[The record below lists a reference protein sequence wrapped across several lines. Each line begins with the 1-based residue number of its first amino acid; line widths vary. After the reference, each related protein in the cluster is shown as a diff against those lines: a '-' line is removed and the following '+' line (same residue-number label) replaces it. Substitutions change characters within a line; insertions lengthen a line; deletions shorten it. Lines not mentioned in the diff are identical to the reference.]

1 MKVLIFDTET
11 TGLPKDYKG
20 SIYDSDNWPYIVQLS
35 YILFD
40 CTQNKILR
48 NVDDII
54 KVDNIPVSSIEI
66 HKITQDMSNTQGISI
81 KEALNR
87 FNKVAKQAT
96 RLIAHNIQFDKKII
110 IVESIR
116 NKVASVFVNKPSLYC
131 TMKSTVDVCKIEKE
145 WPDGTKYFKF
155 PTLSEL
161 HYHLFSTYPKGVHNA
176 QIDILI
182 CLRCYYYLE
191 YKIDLYNKLSEF
203 NFLNN
208 L

>member
-40 CTQNKILR
+40 CTQNKILK

-54 KVDNIPVSSIEI
+54 KVKNIPANSIEI
-66 HKITQDMSNTQGISI
+66 HKITQDISDEQGISL
-81 KEALNR
+81 KEALVR

-116 NKVASVFVNKPSLYC
+116 NKIASVFVNKPSLYC
-131 TMKSTVDVCKIEKE
+131 TMKSTVDLCKIENE
-145 WPDGTKYFKF
+145 WSDGTKYYKY

-161 HYHLFSTYPKGVHNA
+161 HHHLFNTFPKGTHNA
-176 QIDILI
+176 QNDILI

-191 YKIDLYNKLSEF
+191 YKVDLLNHLVEF
-203 NFLNN
+203 NFLKDS
-208 L
+208 

>member
-1 MKVLIFDTET
+1 MKILIFDTET

-20 SIYDSDNWPYIVQLS
+20 SIYNSDNWPYIVQLS

-40 CTQNKILR
+40 CTQNKILK

-54 KVDNIPVSSIEI
+54 KVANIPASSIEI
-66 HKITQDMSNTQGISI
+66 HKITQDMSDRQGISI
-81 KEALNR
+81 TEALTR
-87 FNKVAKQAT
+87 FNKIAKQAT

-116 NKVASVFVNKPSLYC
+116 NKMASIFVNKPSLYC
-131 TMKSTVDVCKIEKE
+131 TMKTTVNVCKIEKK
-145 WPDGTKYFKF
+145 WPDGTKYFKY

-161 HYHLFSTYPKGVHNA
+161 HYHLFSTYPKGTHNA
-176 QIDILI
+176 QNDILI

-191 YKIDLYNKLSEF
+191 YKIDLFNMLPELSF
-203 NFLNN
+203 I
-208 L
+208 

>member
-11 TGLPKDYKG
+11 TGLPIDYKG
-20 SIYDSDNWPYIVQLS
+20 SIYNSNNWPYIVQLS

-54 KVDNIPVSSIEI
+54 KVENIPISSTEI

-96 RLIAHNIQFDKKII
+96 RLIAHNIQFDKKLI

-116 NKVASVFVNKPSLYC
+116 NKVASVFINKPSLYC
-131 TMKSTVDVCKIEKE
+131 TMKTTIDICKIEKE

-161 HYHLFSTYPKGVHNA
+161 HYHLFGIYPKGIHNA
-176 QIDILI
+176 QNDILI

-191 YKIDLYNKLSEF
+191 YKIDLYNKLPEF

>member
-11 TGLPKDYKG
+11 TGLPRDYKG

-40 CTQNKILR
+40 CTQNKIIR

-54 KVDNIPVSSIEI
+54 KVKNIPASSTEI
-66 HKITQDMSNTQGISI
+66 HQITQEMSDTKGISI

-96 RLIAHNIQFDKKII
+96 RLIAHNIQFDKKLI

-116 NKVASVFVNKPSLYC
+116 NKIASVFVNKPSLYC
-131 TMKSTVDVCKIEKE
+131 TMKTTVELCKIEKE
-145 WPDGTKYFKF
+145 WSDGTKYFKY

-161 HYHLFSTYPKGVHNA
+161 HHHLFAIFPKGTHNA
-176 QIDILI
+176 QNDILI

-191 YKIDLYNKLSEF
+191 YKTDLLNRLSELH
-203 NFLNN
+203 FLKES
-208 L
+208 

>member
-54 KVDNIPVSSIEI
+54 KVENIPASSTEI

-81 KEALNR
+81 QEALHR

-96 RLIAHNIQFDKKII
+96 RLIAHNIQFDKKLI

-116 NKVASVFVNKPSLYC
+116 NKIASVFVNKPSLYC
-131 TMKSTVDVCKIEKE
+131 TMKSTINICKIEKE
-145 WPDGTKYFKF
+145 WPDGSKYFKY

-161 HYHLFSTYPKGVHNA
+161 HHHLFATYPKGTHNA

-191 YKIDLYNKLSEF
+191 YKTDLLNRLPEL
-203 NFLNN
+203 NFLKES
-208 L
+208 

>member
-11 TGLPKDYKG
+11 TGLPIDYKG
-20 SIYDSDNWPYIVQLS
+20 SIYNSDNWPYIVQLS

-40 CTQNKILR
+40 CTQNKIII

-54 KVDNIPVSSIEI
+54 KVKNIPVSSTEI
-66 HKITQDMSNTQGISI
+66 HQITQNISDTKGISI

-87 FNKVAKQAT
+87 FNTVAKQAT
-96 RLIAHNIQFDKKII
+96 RLIAHNIQFDKKLI

-116 NKVASVFVNKPSLYC
+116 NKIASVFVTKPSIYC
-131 TMKSTVDVCKIEKE
+131 TMKTTIDLCKIEKKCQ
-145 WPDGTKYFKF
+145 DGTKYFKY

-161 HYHLFSTYPKGVHNA
+161 YHHLFSIFPKGTHNA
-176 QIDILI
+176 KNDILI

-191 YKIDLYNKLSEF
+191 YKKDLLGSVPEL
-203 NFLNN
+203 NFLKEF
-208 L
+208 

>member
-11 TGLPKDYKG
+11 TGLPIDYKG

-40 CTQNKILR
+40 CTQNKIIK

-54 KVDNIPVSSIEI
+54 KVQNIPASSTEI
-66 HKITQDMSNTQGISI
+66 HQITQEISNTKGISI

-96 RLIAHNIQFDKKII
+96 RLIAHNIQFDKKLI

-116 NKVASVFVNKPSLYC
+116 NKIASVFVNKPSLYC
-131 TMKSTVDVCKIEKE
+131 TMKTTVELCKIEKE
-145 WPDGTKYFKF
+145 WGDGTKYFKY

-161 HYHLFSTYPKGVHNA
+161 HHHLFSIFPKGTHNA
-176 QIDILI
+176 QNDILI

-191 YKIDLYNKLSEF
+191 YKTDLLNRLSEL
-203 NFLNN
+203 NFLKEF
-208 L
+208 

>member
-11 TGLPKDYKG
+11 TGLPIDYKG

-40 CTQNKILR
+40 CTQNKIIK

-54 KVDNIPVSSIEI
+54 KVQNIPASSTEI
-66 HKITQDMSNTQGISI
+66 HQITQEISDTKGISI

-96 RLIAHNIQFDKKII
+96 RLIAHNIQFDKKLI

-116 NKVASVFVNKPSLYC
+116 NKIASVFVNKPSLYC
-131 TMKSTVDVCKIEKE
+131 TMKTTVELCKIEKE
-145 WPDGTKYFKF
+145 WADGTKYFKY

-161 HYHLFSTYPKGVHNA
+161 HHHLFSIFPKGTHNA
-176 QIDILI
+176 QNDILI

-191 YKIDLYNKLSEF
+191 YKTDLLNRLSEL
-203 NFLNN
+203 NFLKEF
-208 L
+208 

>member
-11 TGLPKDYKG
+11 TGLPKNYKG
-20 SIYDSDNWPYIVQLS
+20 SIYDSENWPYIVQLS

-40 CTQNKILR
+40 CTQNKIIK

-54 KVDNIPVSSIEI
+54 KVENIPVSSTEI
-66 HKITQDMSNTQGISI
+66 HQITQEISDTKGISI

-96 RLIAHNIQFDKKII
+96 RLIAHNIQFDKKLI

-116 NKVASVFVNKPSLYC
+116 NKMASVFVNKPTLYC
-131 TMKSTVDVCKIEKE
+131 TMKTTIDLCKIEKKTS
-145 WPDGTKYFKF
+145 DGIKYFKY

-161 HYHLFSTYPKGVHNA
+161 HYHLFRIFPKGTHNA
-176 QIDILI
+176 QNDILI

-191 YKIDLYNKLSEF
+191 YKTDLLNHLLEL
-203 NFLNN
+203 NFLKDS
-208 L
+208 

>member
-11 TGLPKDYKG
+11 TGLPIDYKG

-40 CTQNKILR
+40 CKQNKIIK

-54 KVDNIPVSSIEI
+54 KVQNIPASSTEI
-66 HKITQDMSNTQGISI
+66 HQITQEISDTKGISI

-96 RLIAHNIQFDKKII
+96 RLIAHNIQFDKKLI

-116 NKVASVFVNKPSLYC
+116 NKIASVFVNKPALYC
-131 TMKSTVDVCKIEKE
+131 TMKTTVELCKIEKE
-145 WPDGTKYFKF
+145 WGDGTKYFKY

-161 HYHLFSTYPKGVHNA
+161 HHHLFSIFPKGTHNA
-176 QIDILI
+176 QNDILI

-191 YKIDLYNKLSEF
+191 YKTDLLNRLSEL
-203 NFLNN
+203 NFLKEF
-208 L
+208 